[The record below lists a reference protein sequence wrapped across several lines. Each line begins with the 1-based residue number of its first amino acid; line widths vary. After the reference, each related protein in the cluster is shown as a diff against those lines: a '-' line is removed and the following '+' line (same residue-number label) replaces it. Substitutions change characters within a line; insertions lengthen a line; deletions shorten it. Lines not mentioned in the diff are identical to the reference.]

1 MFSRSEKKRSF
12 IIKSSPSGSTFVN
25 PQTAV
30 WLPLS
35 LCLSCVHSTL
45 PFSPFYILFVFW
57 WPFFWMGLKSSWHQ
71 RQCTVILDRAK
82 HWHYKK
88 TGYRPTQYLVI
99 QGKNFLFVLQ
109 LHWGWNWRK
118 RRFKSSGFTEF
129 CLVGS
134 YNRLLF
140 STLWC
145 RKSSPIDKCFICCG
159 FRF

>member
-1 MFSRSEKKRSF
+1 MFSRSEKKRSYNQEQSQWKHIREPTDYLCHWAF
-12 IIKSSPSGSTFVN
+12 HVCTLPYPS
-25 PQTAV
+25 
-30 WLPLS
+30 LPLY
-35 LCLSCVHSTL
+35 CVC
-45 PFSPFYILFVFW
+45 FW

-82 HWHYKK
+82 YWHYKK

-129 CLVGS
+129 CWVGS

-140 STLWC
+140 SALWC
-145 RKSSPIDKCFICCG
+145 RKSSLIDKCFICWG
-159 FRF
+159 YRF